1 MALSEE
7 RADGSAAFERLVDRL
22 LASPA
27 FGERWARWWLDLARY
42 ADTNGQDENKVMAN
56 AWRYRDWV
64 VRSFNANQPYD
75 RFIHEQLAGD
85 LLDREGVPESVI
97 FDRWTATGFLVLG
110 PKMLAE
116 QDKPKLVM
124 DLVDE
129 QIDVVGRA
137 FLGLT
142 LQCARCHDHKFD
154 PVSTRDYYALAGIF
168 KSTKTMENLAFVS
181 KFNERRITGSDR
193 LAAIEAHKV
202 ALARV
207 NREYDEALRAAD
219 AALLAGWQEALA
231 RELPQWNDLSRP
243 AATNSLEGRWKQWW
257 RTQTVPPG
265 VRRTLE
271 VLAHDTE
278 ARAAWLKRQKA
289 DKGAKRAEM
298 QLAPGRVGLAF
309 RASGRNHLDSP
320 ANPALEPPHWT
331 LQTWVYAD
339 DFAKEGDARRWLVA
353 KNDNEWAEGHY
364 ALILDGEHPMAYLNI
379 GGGPERVVSV
389 RAPAAIQRQRW
400 HHLVATYDGRKL
412 TLHVDGRIAG
422 EVSVGK
428 ARVAGK
434 GTFSLARRPD
444 GHVHFKGRLDEVVF
458 AAEAWSPGRVK
469 EAFEAPERTRDW
481 PSVLRWD
488 FDHLTEVERTEAD
501 WAEAHEAVFGA
512 GGVLALP
519 KDTRPFHP
527 DPVRKA
533 LAEKAQEREAL
544 KGRDPGQPEFALAVE
559 DGAASDLPV
568 HIRGSHLHLA
578 DQPVPRGFPKAIQVA
593 HRPAIP
599 SSGSGRLELARWLTR
614 PDHPLTA
621 RVLVNRVWQA
631 HFGQGLV
638 RSSDNFGVRGDA
650 PTHPELLDWLA
661 RDFIDHGWDLKRLHR
676 IILTSAT
683 WRQAGRIQADPRG
696 GESDPENRWLWHF
709 PRQRLEAEMIRDGVL
724 AVAGRLDRTQG
735 GSLVS
740 WKNDEYAPKDDVS
753 ESSRRRTLY
762 LPVVRDRV
770 YDLLTLFD
778 FANPSVGVS
787 RRTPTVVSHQ
797 ALFWM
802 NSPWIKDQ
810 ARALAEALRS
820 DVGERVGPE
829 PDRVALAYE
838 RVLGRPPGAAEKA
851 RALAFLGR
859 PGVTATEPDSLDRW
873 ASWCQVLLASSEFQY
888 RE

>member
-1 MALSEE
+1 MKSFLSD
-7 RADGSAAFERLVDRL
+7 ASPDAFERMVDRY

-27 FGERWARWWLDLARY
+27 YGERWARWWLDLARY

-75 RFIHEQLAGD
+75 QFVLEQLAGD
-85 LLDREGVPESVI
+85 LMDSEGVAEPTL

-154 PVSTRDYYALAGIF
+154 PVSTQDYYALAGIF
-168 KSTKTMENLAFVS
+168 KSTKTMENLSFVS
-181 KFNERRITGSDR
+181 KFNERRITGPER
-193 LAAIEAHKV
+193 LAAIEAHK
-202 ALARV
+202 AAMARV
-207 NREYDEALRAAD
+207 DREYEQALRSAD
-219 AALLAGWQEALA
+219 TALLAEWQDTWARDLA
-231 RELPQWNDLSRP
+231 QWNDLSRTV
-243 AATNSLEGRWKQWW
+243 ATNTLEGRWKQWW
-257 RTQTVPPG
+257 RSDQVSSS

-271 VLAHDTE
+271 RLAGDPG
-278 ARAAWLKRQKA
+278 ARAAWVKQQAAGQNSPRV
-289 DKGAKRAEM
+289 EM

-309 RASGRNHLDSP
+309 RAHGRNHLDSP
-320 ANPALEPPHWT
+320 AKAELEPPNWT
-331 LQTWVYAD
+331 LQAWVFAD
-339 DFAKEGDARRWLVA
+339 ETPKAGDARRWLVA

-389 RAPAAIQRQRW
+389 RATAAIQRQRW
-400 HHLVATYDGRKL
+400 HHLVATYDGRSL
-412 TLHVDGRIAG
+412 SLYVDGQPVG

-428 ARVAGK
+428 TRVAGK

-444 GHVHFKGRLDEVVF
+444 NHVHFKGRLDEVVF
-458 AAEAWSPGRVK
+458 AAEAWTPARVK
-469 EAFEAPERTRDW
+469 EAFEKPERSRDW
-481 PSVLRWD
+481 PSVVRWD
-488 FDHLTEVERTEAD
+488 FDHLSPIELREAEES
-501 WAEAHEAVFGA
+501 EAREAVFGA

-519 KDTRPFHP
+519 KDSRPFHP
-527 DPVRKA
+527 ESSRRAIAD
-533 LAEKAQEREAL
+533 KAQEREAL
-544 KGRDPGQPEFALAVE
+544 RRRDPGLPEFALAVDE
-559 DGAASDLPV
+559 GMVSDLPV

-578 DQPVPRGFPKAIQVA
+578 DRPVPRGFPKAVRVSRQPEI
-593 HRPAIP
+593 PANR
-599 SSGSGRLELARWLTR
+599 SGRLELARWLTQ

-631 HFGQGLV
+631 HFGHGLV
-638 RSSDNFGVRGDA
+638 RSSDNFGTRGDA

-661 RDFIDHGWDLKRLHR
+661 RDFVDHGWDLKRLHR
-676 IILTSAT
+676 RILTSST
-683 WRQAGRIQADPRG
+683 WRQGGRIGGDPKAA
-696 GESDPENRWLWHF
+696 ESDPENRWLWHF

-724 AVAGRLDRTQG
+724 AVAGRLDRVVG
-735 GSLVS
+735 GSLVA
-740 WKNDEYAPKDDVS
+740 WKNDEYTPQDEVS
-753 ESSRRRTLY
+753 ETSCRRTLY

-802 NSPWIKDQ
+802 NSPWVKVQ
-810 ARALAEALRS
+810 ARALAEQMQSGGAGASRS
-820 DVGERVGPE
+820 T
-829 PDRVALAYE
+829 VARIGTAYE
-838 RVLGRPPGAAEKA
+838 RVLGRPPEPAETVRAAAFIEGAETTAA
-851 RALAFLGR
+851 A
-859 PGVTATEPDSLDRW
+859 PGSIDRW